1 MTPAPATDTSHESK
15 VGEDR
20 NVVGGYLSLYAQLSG
35 AQQRASDAE
44 RASAEERVARKT
56 AAASLAAA
64 QAELASI
71 DSGFSARIDALT
83 STEVTLKKTIRDL
96 EEELIRERSA
106 RANTGRDAAETAD
119 IADAAE
125 IAERDR
131 TATKALPSSPQRIF
145 AADGSDSTLRRKIRE
160 LEETRDKLS
169 SALVEAEQRAASGD
183 AANRELA
190 DVWKKLMAAS
200 EVVGEREETI
210 DELRAD
216 LADIKEILASQQDEL
231 ARSLSE
237 RPTS

>member
-56 AAASLAAA
+56 AEASLAAA

-106 RANTGRDAAETAD
+106 RANTGRDAAET
-119 IADAAE
+119 ADAAE

>member
-106 RANTGRDAAETAD
+106 RANTGRDAAET
-119 IADAAE
+119 ADAAE